1 VEFARQLLVDAFGGR
16 DPETAQHEM
25 PVEDFAAL
33 LGEVKP
39 RFIHHPENKRLLKAL
54 LEDLGC
60 DPQRTYFDVPRLRSS
75 TSDQYLT
82 TGIAYAWHP
91 HRDTWFSAPSCQIN
105 CWMPASQDQCPGGG
119 PVQKRG
125 APDATTSR
133 SGRRGGRC

>member
-1 VEFARQLLVDAFGGR
+1 MLHAIHVDPVLRDDERRRRLFDGELFLYSPRSCSMALVEFARQLLVDAFGGR

-91 HRDTWFSAPSCQIN
+91 HRDTWFSAPSC
-105 CWMPASQDQCPGGG
+105 
-119 PVQKRG
+119 
-125 APDATTSR
+125 
-133 SGRRGGRC
+133 